1 MTMMRNTKYE
11 ERVVLSKLVAP
22 RLFALFCSGW
32 LLLNFPLLGLWD
44 IDVTVMGLPLLP
56 TALFGL
62 WVVLIGVL
70 AWLMERQ
77 TMTEKAD

>member
-1 MTMMRNTKYE
+1 M
-11 ERVVLSKLVAP
+11 LSKLVAQ

-56 TALFGL
+56 TALLGL
-62 WVVLIGVL
+62 WAILIGAL
-70 AWLMERQ
+70 AWLMEGQ
-77 TMTEKAD
+77 TKTEKAD

>member
-1 MTMMRNTKYE
+1 M
-11 ERVVLSKLVAP
+11 LSKLVAP

-44 IDVTVMGLPLLP
+44 VSEQVWGLPVFP
-56 TALFGL
+56 AALFTL
-62 WVVLIGVL
+62 WALLIGLL

-77 TMTEKAD
+77 PSMDKDD